1 MEPANKYSVV
11 CSTTLLIQHETFM
24 FSTHFEQSFFFLHI
38 LVGPTSFV
46 YEKYFIVASTVHSVK
61 HD

>member
-24 FSTHFEQSFFFLHI
+24 FSTHFQQKVFLHI
-38 LVGPTSFV
+38 LVGPSFV
-46 YEKYFIVASTVHSVK
+46 YENYFIVASTVHSVK

>member
-24 FSTHFEQSFFFLHI
+24 FSTHFQQSFFFLHI